1 MQDQASI
8 ADVLLQLVV
17 ARYGAH
23 LSTEQLAEV
32 RRGLERAEQTAQ
44 ALRAYV
50 LTNADEPPAM
60 FIPQRVEGD

>member
-8 ADVLLQLVV
+8 PDILLQVV
-17 ARYGAH
+17 MARYGAQ
-23 LSTEQLAEV
+23 LSAEQLAEV

-50 LTNADEPPAM
+50 LTNADEPPAI
-60 FIPQRVEGD
+60 FTPQRAEGD